1 MQPGSVQ
8 HLSVYKC
15 SIFSTG
21 PESFSKDFNLLY
33 WSSDVRTVEASSV
46 RGKCYVLPKSAIK
59 GCSVQ
64 EWTAKG
70 VHRFYYESQ
79 YDKAKD
85 SVCDELSEEAQSYRT
100 VITVEK
106 E

>member
-1 MQPGSVQ
+1 M
-8 HLSVYKC
+8 
-15 SIFSTG
+15 
-21 PESFSKDFNLLY
+21 
-33 WSSDVRTVEASSV
+33 RTVEASSV

-70 VHRFYYESQ
+70 IHRFYYESQ
-79 YDKAKD
+79 YEKTKD
-85 SVCDELSEEAQSYRT
+85 SICEELDEEAESYRT
-100 VITVEK
+100 ASVTEK